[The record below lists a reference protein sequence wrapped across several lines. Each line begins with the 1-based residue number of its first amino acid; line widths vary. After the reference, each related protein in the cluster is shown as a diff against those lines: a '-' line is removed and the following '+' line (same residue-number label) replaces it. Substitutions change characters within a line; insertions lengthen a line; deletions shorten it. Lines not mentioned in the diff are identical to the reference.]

1 MDKANRKRKKNSLV
15 LELII
20 FKEFIILNGFSVQ
33 YGNFIS
39 DTVFYGFHIFFNFFK
54 SFVLELMM
62 CR

>member
-15 LELII
+15 LELIM

-33 YGNFIS
+33 YGHSIS

-62 CR
+62 FK

>member
-15 LELII
+15 FELIM

-33 YGNFIS
+33 YVHFIS
-39 DTVFYGFHIFFNFFK
+39 DTVFYGFHILFNFFK

-62 CR
+62 FK